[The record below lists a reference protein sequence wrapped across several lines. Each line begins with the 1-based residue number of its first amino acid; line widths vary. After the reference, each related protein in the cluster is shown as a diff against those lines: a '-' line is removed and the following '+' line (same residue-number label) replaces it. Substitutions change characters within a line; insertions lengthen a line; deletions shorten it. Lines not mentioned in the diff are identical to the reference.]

1 MDATGRT
8 HDDALH
14 LLSPGGCAL
23 CAAARDGVEAW
34 ARAFVNEARADL
46 DAVDGVRD
54 ALGFCPVH
62 TRRMLADPAASWVL
76 PAVAAE
82 VVDEGRERLGGGL
95 AGRRPGSVAVCPACV
110 RAARSAASAAG
121 TLAAPLPDDG
131 VRTAFEAAGGVC
143 APHLADLA
151 AEAGP
156 RRGPVRDAAAA
167 PLLDRL
173 DAARADGADPVAAV
187 RTVAGDDPDAARR
200 AALAPA
206 LADLATQ
213 DDAAAADGG
222 GTALARLWLDRATC
236 PPCTA
241 AAVTGWRYVAW
252 LVGAAQTPGRGDPPS
267 RQDVVLCEVH
277 LTDAAHLDGPRLA
290 PVAAEAVA
298 AARTALSA
306 ALAPSSRRGAGFG
319 RRDDRPAE
327 GLGCR
332 ACSAAA
338 TAEARAWDLLVAV
351 AADADLAAA
360 ARSSHGLCLRHG
372 LRTAAG
378 HGPAGRLFGEVLD
391 GRLAMLGWDLR
402 EGIRL
407 GRWDTRFTPA
417 GASTTAWRRATTLL
431 DGRIDLG
438 TPVA

>member
-34 ARAFVNEARADL
+34 ARAFVNEARSDL
-46 DAVDGVRD
+46 DAMDGVRD

-95 AGRRPGSVAVCPACV
+95 AGRRPGGVAVCPACV
-110 RAARSAASAAG
+110 RAARSAAGAAG
-121 TLAAPLPDDG
+121 TLAATLPDER
-131 VRTAFEAAGGVC
+131 VRTAFGATGGVC

-151 AEAGP
+151 GEAGP

-167 PLLDRL
+167 PLL
-173 DAARADGADPVAAV
+173 AALEATGADGDDLAAAV
-187 RTVAGDDPDAARR
+187 RAVAGDDPDAARR
-200 AALAPA
+200 AALAPV
-206 LADLATQ
+206 LAGLAAQ

-222 GTALARLWLDRATC
+222 GRALALLWLDRATC

-252 LVGAAQTPGRGDPPS
+252 LVGSADAPGRGDPPS

-277 LTDAAHLDGPRLA
+277 LTDAALLGGPRLA
-290 PVAAEAVA
+290 PVVVEAAA
-298 AARTALSA
+298 AARTAVTT
-306 ALAPSSRRGAGFG
+306 ALAPAARRPGGL
-319 RRDDRPAE
+319 RRAERPAQ

-332 ACSAAA
+332 ACAAAA
-338 TAEARAWDLLVAV
+338 TAESRAWDLLVAV

-378 HGPAGRLFGEVLD
+378 HGAAGRLFGEVLD

-438 TPVA
+438 TPVV